1 MRSERTIVI
10 GLVTVLLSLG
20 AVDVRAGTLVSM
32 MHVMLAQTYCSDA
45 SSQTILE
52 YSGQQTLL

>member
-10 GLVTVLLSLG
+10 GLVTVLLSLD

-32 MHVMLAQTYCSDA
+32 MHVMLAQTCCFAA
-45 SSQTILE
+45 SSQTLSE